1 MNFLK
6 QKLLIGFFFCFSFFL
21 LAKEADKGAK
31 LLESRFEKGNLP
43 FI

>member
-6 QKLLIGFFFCFSFFL
+6 QKLLIGFFLFLFFL

>member
-6 QKLLIGFFFCFSFFL
+6 QKLLIGFFCFSFFL